1 MKNLQE
7 IQEKIF
13 FEAKT
18 ILETLSKISS
28 ADELVGK
35 QDLFEEVTDRIAF
48 LRILEK
54 NEDFFIN
61 KPLLQRTD
69 QEETRLNFEGK
80 PIAAS
85 DDESAQEVVEKD
97 AVEEEVL
104 FNNELNEITE
114 EEHAEQPV
122 STTHHDPQNH
132 LKEEV
137 IQISQTVDTTP
148 EPSVESEETEND
160 NYQSTIE
167 QKERA
172 FRELEERRRRI
183 VEFSKEEVV
192 HPSKEQVTEQPRDQ
206 QGDKKFKLAHIKG
219 LKAVQHLFDEDP
231 LLEIVEEDRKS
242 DAGGLLKTNISTDY
256 MEAEKRKPDFK
267 IDLNDRVA
275 FTKVLFNGDQDEL
288 KAAVDK
294 LNSFKDLEGAR
305 QYLSEI
311 YYQKNWRKND
321 EIAQRLWN
329 LVENKFL

>member
-69 QEETRLNFEGK
+69 QEEARLNFEGK

-85 DDESAQEVVEKD
+85 DDESAQEIVEKD

-114 EEHAEQPV
+114 EEHGEQPV
-122 STTHHDPQNH
+122 STIHNDPQNH

-137 IQISQTVDTTP
+137 IQISQTMDTTP
-148 EPSVESEETEND
+148 EPIAESEETEND

-206 QGDKKFKLAHIKG
+206 PGDKKFKLAHIKG

-231 LLEIVEEDRKS
+231 LSEIVEEDRKS

-275 FTKVLFNGDQDEL
+275 FTKVLFNGDQDGL

>member
-54 NEDFFIN
+54 NEDFFIS

-85 DDESAQEVVEKD
+85 DDEAAQEIVEKD

-122 STTHHDPQNH
+122 STTHNDPQNH

-137 IQISQTVDTTP
+137 IQISQTVDATP
-148 EPSVESEETEND
+148 EPGVESEETEND

-183 VEFSKEEVV
+183 VEFSKDELV
-192 HPSKEQVTEQPRDQ
+192 HPSKEQVTEQPKDQ
-206 QGDKKFKLAHIKG
+206 PGDKKFKLAHIKG

-231 LLEIVEEDRKS
+231 LSEIVEEDRKS